1 MDIFDKM
8 KDMGPLGKYAN
19 EAEGYYVYPNLEGPI
34 GNRMLFRGK
43 EVVMWSVNDYLGL
56 ANHPEVRKVDGEA
69 ARDWG
74 MAYPMGS
81 RLMSGNTVYH
91 EQLEQ
96 DLAHFVQKESGFLVN
111 FGYQGMVSAID
122 TLAGRDDVIVYD
134 SESHACILDGMRLH
148 PGQRY
153 VFKHNDME
161 SLEKNLVRAQ
171 NYLSNKKRS
180 GGILVISEGVFGMR
194 GDQGLLKEIVA
205 LKKDYSFRLLV
216 DDAHGFGTL
225 GDGGRGTGVEQGVQ
239 DGIDVYFATFAK
251 SMAGIGA
258 FFAADKQTIKYLK
271 YNMRS
276 QIYAKSLPM
285 PMVIGAQKRL
295 EMLKTMPELK
305 NNLWRNVNNLQN
317 GLKEKGFDIGN
328 TNTCV
333 TPVYMKG
340 SVAEATQL
348 VYDLRENYSIFCSVV
363 VYPVV
368 PKGMMILRLIPTA
381 NHTQEDIDLT
391 LAAFGKV
398 KDKLVA
404 GEYKKV
410 EKIIKVDA

>member
-8 KDMGPLGKYAN
+8 ENMGPLGKHAHQ
-19 EAEGYYVYPNLEGPI
+19 AEGYYVYPNLEGPI
-34 GNRMLFRGK
+34 GNRMMFRGK

-56 ANHPEVRKVDGEA
+56 ANHPEVRKIDGEA
-69 ARDWG
+69 AKDWG

-81 RLMSGNTVYH
+81 RLMSGNTEQH
-91 EQLEQ
+91 ESLEQ
-96 DLAHFVQKESGFLVN
+96 DLADFVEKDSGFLVN

-122 TLAGRDDVIVYD
+122 SLAGRDDVIVYD

-161 SLEKNLVRAQ
+161 SLEKNLIRAQ
-171 NYLSNKKRS
+171 NYLTNKNKS

-225 GDGGRGTGVEQGVQ
+225 GTGGRGAGIEQGVQ

-258 FFAADKQTIKYLK
+258 FFAADQRTIKYLK

-285 PMVIGAQKRL
+285 PMVVGAQKRL
-295 EMLKTMPELK
+295 DMLKSMPELK
-305 NNLWRNVNNLQN
+305 DNLWKNVNNLQS
-317 GLKEKGFDIGN
+317 GLKARGFDIGN

-340 SVAEATQL
+340 TIPEATQL
-348 VYDLRENYSIFCSVV
+348 VYDLRENYAIFCSVV

-391 LAAFGKV
+391 LAAFEGV
-398 KDKLVA
+398 KAKLAA
-404 GEYKKV
+404 GAYKS
-410 EKIIKVDA
+410 EEIIKVV

>member
-8 KDMGPLGKYAN
+8 ENMGPLGKHADQ
-19 EAEGYYVYPNLEGPI
+19 AEGYYVYPNLEGPI
-34 GNRMLFRGK
+34 GNRMMFRGK
-43 EVVMWSVNDYLGL
+43 EVIMWSVNDYLGL
-56 ANHPEVRKVDGEA
+56 ANHPEVRKIDGEA
-69 ARDWG
+69 AADWG

-81 RLMSGNTVYH
+81 RLMSGNAIQH
-91 EQLEQ
+91 ENLEQ
-96 DLAHFVQKESGFLVN
+96 DLADFVEKESGFLVN

-122 TLAGRDDVIVYD
+122 ALAGRDDVIVYD

-171 NYLSNKKRS
+171 NYLINKKKS

-205 LKKDYSFRLLV
+205 LKKDYAFRLLV

-225 GDGGRGTGVEQGVQ
+225 GEGGRGTGLEQGVQ

-258 FFAADKQTIKYLK
+258 FFAADKRTIKYLK

-285 PMVIGAQKRL
+285 PMVVGAQKRL
-295 EMLKTMPELK
+295 DMLKSMPELK
-305 NNLWRNVNNLQN
+305 DNLWRNVNNLQN
-317 GLKEKGFDIGN
+317 GLKERGFDIGN

-340 SVAEATQL
+340 SIPEATQL
-348 VYDLRENYSIFCSVV
+348 VYDLRENYGVFCSVV

-381 NHTQEDIDLT
+381 NHTQQDIDETLT
-391 LAAFGKV
+391 AFEGVKAKLAAG
-398 KDKLVA
+398 A
-404 GEYKKV
+404 YRSE
-410 EKIIKVDA
+410 EIIKVV

>member
-8 KDMGPLGKYAN
+8 ENMGPLGKHADQ
-19 EAEGYYVYPNLEGPI
+19 AEGYYVYPNLEGPI
-34 GNRMLFRGK
+34 GNRMMFRGK
-43 EVVMWSVNDYLGL
+43 EVIMWSVNDYLGL
-56 ANHPEVRKVDGEA
+56 ANHPEIRKIDGEA
-69 ARDWG
+69 AKDWG

-81 RLMSGNTVYH
+81 RLMSGNTVQH
-91 EQLEQ
+91 EKLEQ
-96 DLAHFVQKESGFLVN
+96 DLADFVEKESGFLVN

-161 SLEKNLVRAQ
+161 SLEKNLIRAQ
-171 NYLSNKKRS
+171 NFLTNKKKT

-205 LKKDYSFRLLV
+205 LKKDYPFRLLV

-225 GDGGRGTGVEQGVQ
+225 GEGGRGAGIEQGVQ

-258 FFAADKQTIKYLK
+258 FFAADKRTIKYLK

-285 PMVIGAQKRL
+285 PMVVGAQKRL
-295 EMLKTMPELK
+295 DLLKSMPELK
-305 NNLWRNVNNLQN
+305 DNLWRNVNNLQS
-317 GLKEKGFDIGN
+317 GLKARGFDIGN

-333 TPVYMKG
+333 TPVYMQG
-340 SVAEATQL
+340 SVGEATQL
-348 VYDLRENYSIFCSVV
+348 VYDLRENHSVFCSVV

-368 PKGMMILRLIPTA
+368 PKGMMILRMIPTA

-391 LAAFGKV
+391 LAAFESV
-398 KDKLVA
+398 KAKLEA
-404 GEYKKV
+404 GAYKS
-410 EKIIKVDA
+410 EGIIKVV

>member
-8 KDMGPLGKYAN
+8 QDMGPLGKYADD
-19 EAEGYYVYPNLEGPI
+19 AEGYYVYPNLEGPI
-34 GNRMLFRGK
+34 GNRMMFRGK

-56 ANHPEVRKVDGEA
+56 ANHPEVRKVDGQA
-69 ARDWG
+69 AKDWG

-81 RLMSGNTVYH
+81 RLMSGNAKQH
-91 EQLEQ
+91 MDLEQ
-96 DLAHFVQKESGFLVN
+96 ELAEFVQKEAGFLVN

-171 NYLSNKKRS
+171 NYLVNKKKK

-194 GDQGLLKEIVA
+194 GDQGRLKEIIA
-205 LKKDYSFRLLV
+205 LKKDYPFRLLV

-225 GDGGRGTGVEQGVQ
+225 GEGGRGTGVEQGVQ

-258 FFAADKQTIKYLK
+258 FFASDKRTIRYLK

-285 PMVIGAQKRL
+285 PMVVGAQKRL
-295 EMLKTMPELK
+295 QMLKTMPELK
-305 NNLWRNVNNLQN
+305 DNLWRNVNNLQN
-317 GLKEKGFDIGN
+317 GLKENGFDIGN

-340 SVAEATQL
+340 SVEEATQL

-368 PKGMMILRLIPTA
+368 PKGMIILRLIPTA

-391 LAAFGKV
+391 LEAFKGV
-398 KDKLVA
+398 SAKLKSGA
-404 GEYKKV
+404 YRQT
-410 EKIIKVDA
+410 EKIIKVT